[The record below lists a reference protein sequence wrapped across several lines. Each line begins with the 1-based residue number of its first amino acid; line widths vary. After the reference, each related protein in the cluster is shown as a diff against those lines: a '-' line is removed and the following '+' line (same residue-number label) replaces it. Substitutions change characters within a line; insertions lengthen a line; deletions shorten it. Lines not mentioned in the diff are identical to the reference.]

1 MIIGRICG
9 YIFICLMI
17 MVLGA
22 EGLRV
27 LEGRTSG
34 WITVPEIFELF
45 SSDQIGQLGEKME
58 QSYLSGFW
66 QDILT
71 PLLNIPAV
79 LIFLFFGLALIIM
92 SRNRLY

>member
-9 YIFICLMI
+9 YIFICLMM

-22 EGLRV
+22 EGLRF
-27 LEGRTSG
+27 LEGRASG

-45 SSDQIGQLGEKME
+45 SSDQIGQLNEKME
-58 QSYLSGFW
+58 RSYLSGFW

-71 PLLNIPAV
+71 PLLNIPAA

-92 SRNRLY
+92 SRSRLY

>member
-9 YIFICLMI
+9 YIFMCLML

-27 LEGRTSG
+27 LEGRASS

-58 QSYLSGFW
+58 KSYLSGFW
-66 QDILT
+66 QEILT
-71 PLLNIPAV
+71 PLLNIPAAF
-79 LIFLFFGLALIIM
+79 IFLFFGLALIIM